1 MNSAF
6 WQIVTKS
13 TRKSKTLTVVITDLP
28 MLYQAPKVV
37 PPIPVDVIG
46 KGVASD
52 HNGVLVLPVTSKQ
65 PKRKTEV
72 KFRSVRPLPESQ
84 KLLFGSYLAENSWD
98 ILKPGMNP
106 TELVEAFESHS
117 ASIIDGFFPLKTIS
131 FTEFDKP
138 YMTEELKKIR
148 RKRQRIYRKEGK
160 SDTYLELKNTFD
172 SN

>member
-1 MNSAF
+1 MLKVEHKNAAIIFSGDKNDLDIQFILSMNSDF
-6 WQIVTKS
+6 WKIVTKS

-72 KFRSVRPLPESQ
+72 KFRSVRPLIESQ
-84 KLLFGSYLAENSWD
+84 ISKASFWLLLS
-98 ILKPGMNP
+98 
-106 TELVEAFESHS
+106 
-117 ASIIDGFFPLKTIS
+117 
-131 FTEFDKP
+131 
-138 YMTEELKKIR
+138 
-148 RKRQRIYRKEGK
+148 RKFLGH
-160 SDTYLELKNTFD
+160 LET
-172 SN
+172 